1 MDWYKIFP
9 DEISALKKMQ
19 EARPQ
24 RVQIGEV
31 MICLVLF
38 NGKFFAV
45 QDACTHNSES
55 LSKGWVNHI
64 GEIVC
69 PWHNYRFELI
79 TGKPCDSSCADLMTY
94 PIRIDESGFYIG
106 I

>member
-1 MDWYKIFP
+1 MEWYKIFTN
-9 DEISALKKMQ
+9 EESARKVLVASK
-19 EARPQ
+19 PQ

-31 MICLVLF
+31 KICLVLH
-38 NGKFFAV
+38 NEKFFAF

-64 GEIVC
+64 GEIIC
-69 PWHNYRFELI
+69 PWHNYRFELAS
-79 TGKPCDSSCADLMTY
+79 GKPCDSSCADLKTF
-94 PIRIDESGFYIG
+94 PVRIDEHGFYIG